1 MPADKQ
7 STALAYGEHNL
18 EALHHNSMTWL
29 RGAHLAPPLGLGDE
43 RRVREI
49 YTRNADEFGPNET
62 RELPLPTPGG
72 VQKVRVF
79 SLHGARLLAML
90 ASTPEAKRFRRW
102 VIDRLTELDAARP
115 DTAARAKRHARIEE
129 QVARFRQHLL
139 AEDERYD
146 PFVERLDR
154 IDQDIAALN
163 VDKRDVYAE
172 ARVAGLSEEELRSM
186 RTSRRMVAIGWEAPR
201 RRALRH
207 D

>member
-1 MPADKQ
+1 MPANPQ
-7 STALAYGEHNL
+7 STALAYGAHAL
-18 EALHHNSMTWL
+18 EAIHHDGLTWL
-29 RGAHLAPPLGLGDE
+29 RVHSLSEPLGFDNARSVLNL
-43 RRVREI
+43 
-49 YTRNADEFGPNET
+49 YARNADEFGPNET
-62 RELPLPTPGG
+62 RELPLPTAGG

-102 VIDRLTELDAARP
+102 VIDRLAELDAARP

-163 VDKRDVYAE
+163 MDKRDVYAE
-172 ARVAGLSEEELRSM
+172 ARAAGLSEEELRSM
-186 RTSRRMVAIGWEAPR
+186 RASRRMIAIGWEAPR
-201 RRALRH
+201 RKGLRH
-207 D
+207 G